1 MKYRFHWGKFGG
13 ENMQKAIRNIKEYC
27 ENHQGELVYLVFSFY
42 DISYCGETDE
52 EYEEKIDNLSEEY
65 ENGFYKIDGNSFISV
80 NNEVLS
86 VYMYHNLIG
95 DVYEVDKELIEKLV
109 FYIMTG
115 EENPLD
121 NRYFREI
128 YSECFERLA
137 EYTDRK
143 IAPIVRE
150 FHDEYKKR
158 ELEGYLK
165 LREILKY
172 Q

>member
-1 MKYRFHWGKFGG
+1 
-13 ENMQKAIRNIKEYC
+13 MQKAIRNIKEYC

-65 ENGFYKIDGNSFISV
+65 ENGFYRIKGNSFKSV
-80 NNEVLS
+80 DKDDFS
-86 VYMYHNLIG
+86 IYIYHNLIG
-95 DVYEVDKELIEKLV
+95 DVYEVDKELADKLV
-109 FYIMTG
+109 YYIMTR

-121 NRYFREI
+121 NRYFREV
-128 YSECFERLA
+128 YSECFERLT
-137 EYTDRK
+137 EYTDKK

-150 FHDEYKKR
+150 FYDEYKRR